1 VVVGSTVGSKVVES
15 TVGSFDRFKEGV
27 TDGNNDDDANND
39 GLFVVLIAE
48 GKMKLD
54 EDDGIDVDKT
64 LGKKVGAADRT
75 VIGRE
80 VGIIVGYDDDRR
92 L

>member
-1 VVVGSTVGSKVVES
+1 
-15 TVGSFDRFKEGV
+15 
-27 TDGNNDDDANND
+27 
-39 GLFVVLIAE
+39 
-48 GKMKLD
+48 MKLD
-54 EDDGIDVDKT
+54 EDDVIDVDKT
-64 LGKKVGAADRT
+64 LGKKVSAADRT

>member
-15 TVGSFDRFKEGV
+15 TVDSFVRFKEGV

-39 GLFVVLIAE
+39 GLFVVLIVE

-64 LGKKVGAADRT
+64 VGKKVGAADRT
-75 VIGRE
+75 VIGSE
-80 VGIIVGYDDDRR
+80 VGIIVGYDR

>member
-1 VVVGSTVGSKVVES
+1 VVVGSTIGSKVVES
-15 TVGSFDRFKEGV
+15 TVDSFVRFKEGV
-27 TDGNNDDDANND
+27 TDGNND
-39 GLFVVLIAE
+39 GLFAVLIDE

-54 EDDGIDVDKT
+54 EDDEIDVDNT
-64 LGKKVGAADRT
+64 LGKKVGEADRT